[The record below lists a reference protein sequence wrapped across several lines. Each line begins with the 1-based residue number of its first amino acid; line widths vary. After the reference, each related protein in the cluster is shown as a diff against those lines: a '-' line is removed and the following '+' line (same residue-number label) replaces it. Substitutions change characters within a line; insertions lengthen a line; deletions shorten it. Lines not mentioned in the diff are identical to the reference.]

1 VKLEGKVAVVTG
13 GAGGIGE
20 ALARAFAAEG
30 ARAVVVADIDGEQAE
45 RVAAEIDA
53 ASGTPAVALRVD
65 AGAEAD
71 VTELVRR
78 TELAFGPIDLFCA
91 NAGIMV
97 VGGVEAPDEAWE
109 RIWRV
114 NVASHIYA
122 ARAVLPGMLA
132 RGEGYL
138 LHTASAAGLLTQLG
152 SAPYSVTKH
161 AVVGLAEWLSI
172 THGDAGIR
180 VSCLCP
186 QAVETAMTG
195 GARAGGRT
203 AGDGASGAARDGI
216 LAPEAVAEAV
226 VAGLDAEQFLI
237 LPHPEVATYEQ
248 RRAGDRER
256 WLRGM
261 RRAQAAMVAAWQS
274 IARDAGRDTARDTPR
289 GIGRDTAG
297 AGRS

>member
-1 VKLEGKVAVVTG
+1 MKLEGKVVVVTG
-13 GAGGIGE
+13 GGGGIGE
-20 ALARAFAAEG
+20 AMARAFAAES
-30 ARAVVVADIDGEQAE
+30 ARAVVVADIDGDEAE
-45 RVAAEIDA
+45 RVVADIDA
-53 ASGTPAVALRVD
+53 ATGVPAVGARVD
-65 AGAEAD
+65 AGDEAD
-71 VTELVRR
+71 VAELVRR
-78 TELAFGPIDLFCA
+78 TELAFGPVDLFCA

-172 THGDAGIR
+172 THGDAGVR

-195 GARAGGRT
+195 GARAGGRR

-216 LAPEAVAEAV
+216 LAPTEVARAV
-226 VAGLDAEQFLI
+226 VAGLDSEQFLI

-261 RRAQAAMVAAWQS
+261 RRAQAAMVAAWRALAS
-274 IARDAGRDTARDTPR
+274 DAPGDTAEAGVRAS
-289 GIGRDTAG
+289 AG
-297 AGRS
+297 AARP